1 MVCPLILQGMDWG
14 KEKGVSGMLK
24 LWPVLAQ
31 FTAPELWVQA
41 EYLVRILVAACLGLL
56 IGSERKNRNKSAGIR
71 THVIVALGAALIMVV
86 SKYGFTDVEKV
97 DSARVAAQVVSG
109 VGFLGAGV
117 IFVRNNLVNG
127 LTTAAGIWAT
137 AGVGLALGAGMYVVG
152 ISSALLV
159 LLIQFVM
166 HRIAYFADVASGGL
180 IRMTLVKQEGIVQ
193 SMEDYL
199 QHEKLSVVSV
209 KINKTKK
216 DEVKLEFDVVFPP
229 GYQKTK
235 LLARLVEMDEVLAV
249 SE

>member
-1 MVCPLILQGMDWG
+1 
-14 KEKGVSGMLK
+14 MLK

-31 FTAPELWVQA
+31 FTAPELWVQV
-41 EYLVRILVAACLGLL
+41 EYLVRIFVAACLGLL

-86 SKYGFTDVEKV
+86 SKYGFMDVEKA
-97 DSARVAAQVVSG
+97 DAARVAAQVVSG
-109 VGFLGAGV
+109 IGFLGAGV

-137 AGVGLALGAGMYVVG
+137 AGVGLALGSGMDVVG

-159 LLIQFVM
+159 LFVQFVM

-180 IRMTLVKQEGIVQ
+180 IRMTLVKREGIVQ

-199 QHEKLSVVSV
+199 QREKLSVISV

-229 GYQKTK
+229 GYKKTK
-235 LLARLVEMDEVLAV
+235 LLARLVEMDDVLAV

>member
-1 MVCPLILQGMDWG
+1 
-14 KEKGVSGMLK
+14 MLK

-31 FTAPELWVQA
+31 FTAPELWVQV
-41 EYLVRILVAACLGLL
+41 EYLVRIFVAACLGLL

-86 SKYGFTDVEKV
+86 SKYGFMDVEKA
-97 DSARVAAQVVSG
+97 DAARVAAQVVSG
-109 VGFLGAGV
+109 IGFLGAGV

-166 HRIAYFADVASGGL
+166 HRVAYFADVASGGL
-180 IRMTLVKQEGIVQ
+180 IRMTLVKREGIVQ

-199 QHEKLSVVSV
+199 QREKLSVISV

-216 DEVKLEFDVVFPP
+216 DEAKLEFDVVFPP
-229 GYQKTK
+229 GYKKTK
-235 LLARLVEMDEVLAV
+235 LLARLVEMDDVLAV

>member
-1 MVCPLILQGMDWG
+1 
-14 KEKGVSGMLK
+14 MLK

-31 FTAPELWVQA
+31 FTAPELWVQV
-41 EYLVRILVAACLGLL
+41 EYLVRIFVAACLGLL

-71 THVIVALGAALIMVV
+71 THVIVALGAALIRVV
-86 SKYGFTDVEKV
+86 SKYGFMDVEKA
-97 DSARVAAQVVSG
+97 DAARVAAQVVSG
-109 VGFLGAGV
+109 IGFLGAGV

-137 AGVGLALGAGMYVVG
+137 AGVGLALGSGMYVVG

-159 LLIQFVM
+159 LFIQFVM

-180 IRMTLVKQEGIVQ
+180 IRMTLVKREGIVQ

-199 QHEKLSVVSV
+199 QREKLSVISV

-229 GYQKTK
+229 GYKKTK
-235 LLARLVEMDEVLAV
+235 LLARLVEMDDVLAV

>member
-1 MVCPLILQGMDWG
+1 
-14 KEKGVSGMLK
+14 MLK
-24 LWPVLAQ
+24 LWPVRAQ
-31 FTAPELWVQA
+31 FTAPELWVQV
-41 EYLVRILVAACLGLL
+41 EYLVRIFVAACLGLL

-86 SKYGFTDVEKV
+86 SKYGFMDVEKA
-97 DSARVAAQVVSG
+97 DAARVAAQVVSG
-109 VGFLGAGV
+109 IGFLGAGV

-137 AGVGLALGAGMYVVG
+137 AGVGLALGSGMYVVG

-159 LLIQFVM
+159 LFIQFVM

-180 IRMTLVKQEGIVQ
+180 IRMTLVKREGIVQ

-199 QHEKLSVVSV
+199 QREKLSVISV

-229 GYQKTK
+229 GYKKTK
-235 LLARLVEMDEVLAV
+235 LLARLVEMDDVLAV

>member
-1 MVCPLILQGMDWG
+1 
-14 KEKGVSGMLK
+14 MLK

-159 LLIQFVM
+159 LIIQFVM

-199 QHEKLSVVSV
+199 QREKLSVISV

-229 GYQKTK
+229 GYKKTK
-235 LLARLVEMDEVLAV
+235 LLARLVEMDDVLAV

>member
-1 MVCPLILQGMDWG
+1 MMKI
-14 KEKGVSGMLK
+14 
-24 LWPVLAQ
+24 WPVLEQ
-31 FTAPELWVQA
+31 FSTPEIWVQT
-41 EYLVRILVAACLGLL
+41 EYLMRIVVAAFLGLL
-56 IGSERKNRNKSAGIR
+56 IGNERKNRNKSAGIR

-86 SKYGFTDVEKV
+86 SKYGFNDVEKV

-152 ISSALLV
+152 ICSALLV
-159 LLIQFVM
+159 LMIQFVM

-193 SMEDYL
+193 SMENYL

>member
-1 MVCPLILQGMDWG
+1 
-14 KEKGVSGMLK
+14 MLK

-31 FTAPELWVQA
+31 FTAPELWVQV
-41 EYLVRILVAACLGLL
+41 EYLVRIFVAACLGLL

-86 SKYGFTDVEKV
+86 SKYGFMDVEKA
-97 DSARVAAQVVSG
+97 DAARVAAQVVSG
-109 VGFLGAGV
+109 IGFLGAGV

-137 AGVGLALGAGMYVVG
+137 AGVGLALGSGMYVVG
-152 ISSALLV
+152 INSALLV
-159 LLIQFVM
+159 LFIQFVM

-180 IRMTLVKQEGIVQ
+180 IRMTLVKREGIVQ

-199 QHEKLSVVSV
+199 QREKLSVISV

-229 GYQKTK
+229 GYKKTK
-235 LLARLVEMDEVLAV
+235 LLARLVEMDDVLAV

>member
-1 MVCPLILQGMDWG
+1 M
-14 KEKGVSGMLK
+14 EKGVSGMLK

-31 FTAPELWVQA
+31 FTAPELWIQV
-41 EYLVRILVAACLGLL
+41 EYLVRIFVAACLGIL

-86 SKYGFTDVEKV
+86 SKYGFMDVERA
-97 DSARVAAQVVSG
+97 DAARVAAQVVSG
-109 VGFLGAGV
+109 IGFLGAGV

-137 AGVGLALGAGMYVVG
+137 AGVGLALGSGMYVVG
-152 ISSALLV
+152 ISSALMV

-180 IRMTLVKQEGIVQ
+180 IRMTLVKREGIVQ
-193 SMEDYL
+193 SMEEYL
-199 QHEKLSVVSV
+199 QREKLSVISV

-229 GYQKTK
+229 GYKKTK
-235 LLARLVEMDEVLAV
+235 LLARLVEMDDVLAV

>member
-1 MVCPLILQGMDWG
+1 
-14 KEKGVSGMLK
+14 MLK

-86 SKYGFTDVEKV
+86 SKYGFSDVEKV

-199 QHEKLSVVSV
+199 QREKLSIVSV

-229 GYQKTK
+229 GYQKSR

>member
-1 MVCPLILQGMDWG
+1 
-14 KEKGVSGMLK
+14 MLK

-31 FTAPELWVQA
+31 FTAPELWVQV
-41 EYLVRILVAACLGLL
+41 EYLVRIFVAACLGLL
-56 IGSERKNRNKSAGIR
+56 IGSERKNRKKSAGIR

-86 SKYGFTDVEKV
+86 SKYGFMDVEKA
-97 DSARVAAQVVSG
+97 DAARVAAQVVSG
-109 VGFLGAGV
+109 IGFLGAGV

-137 AGVGLALGAGMYVVG
+137 AGVGLALGSGMYVVG

-159 LLIQFVM
+159 LFIQFVM

-180 IRMTLVKQEGIVQ
+180 IRMTLVKREGIVQ

-199 QHEKLSVVSV
+199 QREKLSVISV

-229 GYQKTK
+229 GYKKTK
-235 LLARLVEMDEVLAV
+235 LLARLVEMDDVLAV

>member
-1 MVCPLILQGMDWG
+1 
-14 KEKGVSGMLK
+14 MLK

-31 FTAPELWVQA
+31 FTAPELWVQV
-41 EYLVRILVAACLGLL
+41 EYLVRIFVAACLGLL

-86 SKYGFTDVEKV
+86 SKYGFMDVEKA
-97 DSARVAAQVVSG
+97 DAARVAAQVVSG
-109 VGFLGAGV
+109 IGFLGAGV

-137 AGVGLALGAGMYVVG
+137 AGVGLALGSGMYVVG

-166 HRIAYFADVASGGL
+166 HRVAYFADVASGGL
-180 IRMTLVKQEGIVQ
+180 IRMTLVKREGIVQ

-199 QHEKLSVVSV
+199 QREKLSVISV

-229 GYQKTK
+229 GYKKTK
-235 LLARLVEMDEVLAV
+235 LLARLVEMDDVLAV

>member
-1 MVCPLILQGMDWG
+1 
-14 KEKGVSGMLK
+14 MLK

-31 FTAPELWVQA
+31 FTAPELWVQV
-41 EYLVRILVAACLGLL
+41 EYLVRIFVAACLGLL

-86 SKYGFTDVEKV
+86 SKYGFMDVEKA
-97 DSARVAAQVVSG
+97 DAARVAAQVVSG
-109 VGFLGAGV
+109 IGFLGAWV

-137 AGVGLALGAGMYVVG
+137 AGVGLALGSGMYVVG

-166 HRIAYFADVASGGL
+166 HRVAYFADVASGGL
-180 IRMTLVKQEGIVQ
+180 IRMTLVKREGIVQ

-199 QHEKLSVVSV
+199 QREKLSVISV

-229 GYQKTK
+229 GYKKTK
-235 LLARLVEMDEVLAV
+235 LLARLVEMDDVLAV

>member
-1 MVCPLILQGMDWG
+1 
-14 KEKGVSGMLK
+14 MLK

-31 FTAPELWVQA
+31 FTAPELWVQV
-41 EYLVRILVAACLGLL
+41 EYLLRIFVAACLGLL

-86 SKYGFTDVEKV
+86 SKYGFMDVEKA
-97 DSARVAAQVVSG
+97 DAARVAAQVVSG
-109 VGFLGAGV
+109 IGFLGAGV

-180 IRMTLVKQEGIVQ
+180 IRMTLVKREGIVQ

-199 QHEKLSVVSV
+199 QREKLSVISV

-229 GYQKTK
+229 GYKKTK
-235 LLARLVEMDEVLAV
+235 LLARLVEMDDVLAV

>member
-1 MVCPLILQGMDWG
+1 
-14 KEKGVSGMLK
+14 MLK

-31 FTAPELWVQA
+31 FTAPELWFQV
-41 EYLVRILVAACLGLL
+41 EYLVRIFVAACLGLL

-86 SKYGFTDVEKV
+86 SKYGFMDVEKA
-97 DSARVAAQVVSG
+97 DAARVAAQVVSG
-109 VGFLGAGV
+109 IGFLGAGV

-166 HRIAYFADVASGGL
+166 HRVAYFADVASGGL
-180 IRMTLVKQEGIVQ
+180 IRMTLVKREGIVQ

-199 QHEKLSVVSV
+199 QREKLSVISV

-229 GYQKTK
+229 GYKKTK
-235 LLARLVEMDEVLAV
+235 LLARLVEMDDVLAV

>member
-1 MVCPLILQGMDWG
+1 
-14 KEKGVSGMLK
+14 MLK

-31 FTAPELWVQA
+31 FTAPELWVQV
-41 EYLVRILVAACLGLL
+41 EYLVRIFVAACLGLL

-86 SKYGFTDVEKV
+86 SKYGFMDVERA
-97 DSARVAAQVVSG
+97 DAARVAAQVVSG
-109 VGFLGAGV
+109 IGFLGAGV

-137 AGVGLALGAGMYVVG
+137 AGVGLALGSGMYVVG
-152 ISSALLV
+152 ISSALMV

-180 IRMTLVKQEGIVQ
+180 IRMTLVKREGIVQ

-199 QHEKLSVVSV
+199 QREKLSVISV

-229 GYQKTK
+229 GYKKTK
-235 LLARLVEMDEVLAV
+235 LLARLVEMDDVLAV

>member
-1 MVCPLILQGMDWG
+1 
-14 KEKGVSGMLK
+14 MLK

-31 FTAPELWVQA
+31 FTAPELWVQV
-41 EYLVRILVAACLGLL
+41 EYLVRIFVAACLGLL

-71 THVIVALGAALIMVV
+71 THVIVAWGAALIMVV
-86 SKYGFTDVEKV
+86 SKYGFMDVEKA
-97 DSARVAAQVVSG
+97 DAARVAAQVVSG
-109 VGFLGAGV
+109 IGFLGAGV

-166 HRIAYFADVASGGL
+166 HRVAYFADGASGGL
-180 IRMTLVKQEGIVQ
+180 IRMTLVKREGIVQ

-199 QHEKLSVVSV
+199 QREKLSVISV

-229 GYQKTK
+229 GYKKTK
-235 LLARLVEMDEVLAV
+235 LLARLVEMDDVLAV

>member
-1 MVCPLILQGMDWG
+1 MIQLDWVGDLNDLNILSIF
-14 KEKGVSGMLK
+14 VRL
-24 LWPVLAQ
+24 LLAMA
-31 FTAPELWVQA
+31 FGGT
-41 EYLVRILVAACLGLL
+41 
-56 IGSERKNRNKSAGIR
+56 IGFERGIR
-71 THVIVALGAALIMVV
+71 QRAAGLRTHMLLAVGAASTMLV
-86 SKYGFTDVEKV
+86 SQYMYASYGVGDP
-97 DSARVAAQVVSG
+97 ARLSAQVISG
-109 VGFLGAGV
+109 IGFLGAGV

-180 IRMTLVKQEGIVQ
+180 IRMTLVKREGIVQ

-199 QHEKLSVVSV
+199 QREKLSVISV

-229 GYQKTK
+229 GYKKTK
-235 LLARLVEMDEVLAV
+235 LLARLVEMDDVLAV

>member
-1 MVCPLILQGMDWG
+1 
-14 KEKGVSGMLK
+14 MLK

-31 FTAPELWVQA
+31 FTAPELWVQV
-41 EYLVRILVAACLGLL
+41 EYLVRIFVAACLGLL

-86 SKYGFTDVEKV
+86 SKYGFMDVEKA
-97 DSARVAAQVVSG
+97 DAARVAAQVVSG
-109 VGFLGAGV
+109 IGFLGAGV

-166 HRIAYFADVASGGL
+166 HRVAYFADVASGGL
-180 IRMTLVKQEGIVQ
+180 IRMTLVKREGIVQ

-199 QHEKLSVVSV
+199 QREKLSVISV

-229 GYQKTK
+229 GYKKTK
-235 LLARLVEMDEVLAV
+235 LLARLVERDDVLAV

>member
-1 MVCPLILQGMDWG
+1 
-14 KEKGVSGMLK
+14 MLK

-31 FTAPELWVQA
+31 FTAPELWVQV
-41 EYLVRILVAACLGLL
+41 EYLVRIFVAACLGIL
-56 IGSERKNRNKSAGIR
+56 IGSERKNRKKSAGIR

-86 SKYGFTDVEKV
+86 SKYGFMDVEKA
-97 DSARVAAQVVSG
+97 DAARVAAQVVSG
-109 VGFLGAGV
+109 IGFLGAGV

-166 HRIAYFADVASGGL
+166 HRVAYFADVASGGL
-180 IRMTLVKQEGIVQ
+180 IRMTLVKREGIVQ

-199 QHEKLSVVSV
+199 QREKLSVISV

-229 GYQKTK
+229 GYKKTK
-235 LLARLVEMDEVLAV
+235 LLARLVEMDDVLAV

>member
-1 MVCPLILQGMDWG
+1 
-14 KEKGVSGMLK
+14 MLK

-31 FTAPELWVQA
+31 FTAPELWVQV
-41 EYLVRILVAACLGLL
+41 EYLVRIFVAACLGLL

-86 SKYGFTDVEKV
+86 SNYGFMDVEKA
-97 DSARVAAQVVSG
+97 DAARVAAQVVSG
-109 VGFLGAGV
+109 IGFLGAGV

-137 AGVGLALGAGMYVVG
+137 AGVGLALGSGMYVVG
-152 ISSALLV
+152 ICSALLV
-159 LLIQFVM
+159 LFIQFVM

-180 IRMTLVKQEGIVQ
+180 IRMTLVKREGIVQ

-199 QHEKLSVVSV
+199 QREKLSVISV

-229 GYQKTK
+229 GYKKTK
-235 LLARLVEMDEVLAV
+235 LLARLVEMDDVLAV

>member
-1 MVCPLILQGMDWG
+1 
-14 KEKGVSGMLK
+14 MLK
-24 LWPVLAQ
+24 LWPVMVQ
-31 FTAPELWVQA
+31 FTVPELWIQA
-41 EYLVRILVAACLGLL
+41 EYLVRIFVAACLGIL

-86 SKYGFTDVEKV
+86 SKYGFADVEKV
-97 DSARVAAQVVSG
+97 DSARLAAQVVSG

-137 AGVGLALGAGMYVVG
+137 AGVGLAMGAGMYVVG

-159 LLIQFVM
+159 VTIQFVM

-180 IRMTLVKQEGIVQ
+180 IRMTLVKREGIVQ

>member
-1 MVCPLILQGMDWG
+1 
-14 KEKGVSGMLK
+14 MLK

-31 FTAPELWVQA
+31 FTAPELWVQV
-41 EYLVRILVAACLGLL
+41 EYLVRIFVAACLGLL

-86 SKYGFTDVEKV
+86 SKYGFMDVEKA
-97 DSARVAAQVVSG
+97 DAARVAAQVVSG
-109 VGFLGAGV
+109 IGFLGAGV

-127 LTTAAGIWAT
+127 LTTAAGLWAT
-137 AGVGLALGAGMYVVG
+137 AGVGLALGSGMYVVG

-159 LLIQFVM
+159 LFIQFVM

-180 IRMTLVKQEGIVQ
+180 IRMTLVKREGIVQ

-199 QHEKLSVVSV
+199 QREKLSVISV

-229 GYQKTK
+229 GYKKTK
-235 LLARLVEMDEVLAV
+235 LLARLVEMDDVLAV

>member
-1 MVCPLILQGMDWG
+1 
-14 KEKGVSGMLK
+14 MLK
-24 LWPVLAQ
+24 LWPILAQ
-31 FTAPELWVQA
+31 FTAPELWVQV

-86 SKYGFTDVEKV
+86 SKYGFMDVEKA
-97 DSARVAAQVVSG
+97 DAARVAAQVVSG
-109 VGFLGAGV
+109 IGFLGAGV

-137 AGVGLALGAGMYVVG
+137 AGVGLALGSGMYVVG

-159 LLIQFVM
+159 LFIQFVM

-180 IRMTLVKQEGIVQ
+180 IRMTLVKREGIVQ

-199 QHEKLSVVSV
+199 QREKLSVISV

-229 GYQKTK
+229 GYKKTK
-235 LLARLVEMDEVLAV
+235 LLARLVEMDDVLAV

>member
-1 MVCPLILQGMDWG
+1 
-14 KEKGVSGMLK
+14 MLK

-31 FTAPELWVQA
+31 FTAPELWVQV
-41 EYLVRILVAACLGLL
+41 EYLVRIFVAACLGLL

-71 THVIVALGAALIMVV
+71 THVIVALGAALLMVV
-86 SKYGFTDVEKV
+86 SKYGFMDVEKA
-97 DSARVAAQVVSG
+97 DAARVAAQVVSG
-109 VGFLGAGV
+109 IGFLGAGV

-166 HRIAYFADVASGGL
+166 HRVAYFADVASGGL
-180 IRMTLVKQEGIVQ
+180 IRMTLVKREGIVQ

-199 QHEKLSVVSV
+199 QREKLSVISV

-229 GYQKTK
+229 GYKKTK
-235 LLARLVEMDEVLAV
+235 LLARLVEMDDVLAV

>member
-1 MVCPLILQGMDWG
+1 M
-14 KEKGVSGMLK
+14 
-24 LWPVLAQ
+24 
-31 FTAPELWVQA
+31 
-41 EYLVRILVAACLGLL
+41 
-56 IGSERKNRNKSAGIR
+56 
-71 THVIVALGAALIMVV
+71 
-86 SKYGFTDVEKV
+86 
-97 DSARVAAQVVSG
+97 AAQVVSG
-109 VGFLGAGV
+109 IGFLGAGV

-137 AGVGLALGAGMYVVG
+137 AGVGLALGSGMYVVG

-159 LLIQFVM
+159 LFVQFVM

-180 IRMTLVKQEGIVQ
+180 IRMTLVKREGIVQ

-199 QHEKLSVVSV
+199 QREKLSVISV

-229 GYQKTK
+229 GYKKTK
-235 LLARLVEMDEVLAV
+235 LLARLVEMDDVLAV

>member
-1 MVCPLILQGMDWG
+1 
-14 KEKGVSGMLK
+14 MLK

-31 FTAPELWVQA
+31 FTAPELWVQV
-41 EYLVRILVAACLGLL
+41 EYLVRIFVAACLGLL

-86 SKYGFTDVEKV
+86 SKYGFMDVEKA
-97 DSARVAAQVVSG
+97 DAARVAAQVVSG
-109 VGFLGAGV
+109 IGFLGAGV

-152 ISSALLV
+152 ISSSLLV

-166 HRIAYFADVASGGL
+166 HRVAYFSDVASGGL
-180 IRMTLVKQEGIVQ
+180 IRMTLVKREGIVQ

-199 QHEKLSVVSV
+199 QREKLSVISV

-229 GYQKTK
+229 GYKKTK
-235 LLARLVEMDEVLAV
+235 LLARLVEMDDVLAV

>member
-1 MVCPLILQGMDWG
+1 M
-14 KEKGVSGMLK
+14 
-24 LWPVLAQ
+24 
-31 FTAPELWVQA
+31 
-41 EYLVRILVAACLGLL
+41 
-56 IGSERKNRNKSAGIR
+56 
-71 THVIVALGAALIMVV
+71 IVALGAALIMVV
-86 SKYGFTDVEKV
+86 SKYGFMDVEKA
-97 DSARVAAQVVSG
+97 DAARVAAQVVSG
-109 VGFLGAGV
+109 IGFLGAGV

-137 AGVGLALGAGMYVVG
+137 AGVGLALGSGMYVVG

-159 LLIQFVM
+159 LFVQFVM

-180 IRMTLVKQEGIVQ
+180 IRMTLVKREGIVQ

-199 QHEKLSVVSV
+199 QREKLSVISV

-229 GYQKTK
+229 GYKKTK
-235 LLARLVEMDEVLAV
+235 LLARLVEMDDVLAV

>member
-1 MVCPLILQGMDWG
+1 
-14 KEKGVSGMLK
+14 MLK

-31 FTAPELWVQA
+31 FTAPELWVQV
-41 EYLVRILVAACLGLL
+41 EYLVRICVAACLGLL

-86 SKYGFTDVEKV
+86 SKYGFMDVEKA
-97 DSARVAAQVVSG
+97 DAARVAAQVVSG
-109 VGFLGAGV
+109 IGFLGAGV

-166 HRIAYFADVASGGL
+166 HRVAYFADVASGGL
-180 IRMTLVKQEGIVQ
+180 IRMTLVKREGIVQ

-199 QHEKLSVVSV
+199 QREKLSVISV

-229 GYQKTK
+229 GYKKTK
-235 LLARLVEMDEVLAV
+235 LLARLVEMDDVLAV

>member
-1 MVCPLILQGMDWG
+1 MNSSEKG
-14 KEKGVSGMLK
+14 KGVSGMLK

-31 FTAPELWVQA
+31 FTAPELWVQV
-41 EYLVRILVAACLGLL
+41 EYLVRIFVAACLGLL

-86 SKYGFTDVEKV
+86 SKYGFMDVEKA
-97 DSARVAAQVVSG
+97 DAARVAAQVVSG
-109 VGFLGAGV
+109 IGFLGAGV

-137 AGVGLALGAGMYVVG
+137 AGVGLALGSGMYVVG

-159 LLIQFVM
+159 LFIQFVM

-180 IRMTLVKQEGIVQ
+180 IRMTLVKREGIVQ

-199 QHEKLSVVSV
+199 QREKLSVISV

-229 GYQKTK
+229 GYKKTK
-235 LLARLVEMDEVLAV
+235 LLARLVEMDDVLAV

>member
-1 MVCPLILQGMDWG
+1 
-14 KEKGVSGMLK
+14 MLK

-31 FTAPELWVQA
+31 FTAPELWVQV
-41 EYLVRILVAACLGLL
+41 EYLVRIFVAACLGLL

-86 SKYGFTDVEKV
+86 SKYGFMDVEKA
-97 DSARVAAQVVSG
+97 DAARVAAQVVSG
-109 VGFLGAGV
+109 IGFLGAGV

-166 HRIAYFADVASGGL
+166 HRVAYFADVASGGL
-180 IRMTLVKQEGIVQ
+180 IRMTLVKREGIVQ

-199 QHEKLSVVSV
+199 QREKLSVISV

-216 DEVKLEFDVVFPP
+216 DEVKLEFDVVFLP
-229 GYQKTK
+229 GYKKTK
-235 LLARLVEMDEVLAV
+235 LLARLVEMDDVLAV